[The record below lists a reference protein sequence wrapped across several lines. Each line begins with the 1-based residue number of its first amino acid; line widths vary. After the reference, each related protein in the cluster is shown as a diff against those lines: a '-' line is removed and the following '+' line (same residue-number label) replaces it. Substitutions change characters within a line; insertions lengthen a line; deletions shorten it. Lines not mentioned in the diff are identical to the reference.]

1 MYVMLV
7 FTLEIVTDIFETEKL
22 NLNLNSVR
30 REKGRRFRN
39 NYDL

>member
-1 MYVMLV
+1 MLV
-7 FTLEIVTDIFETEKL
+7 FTLEIVTDIFEKEKL

-30 REKGRRFRN
+30 RKKGQRSRN

>member
-1 MYVMLV
+1 MLV
-7 FTLEIVTDIFETEKL
+7 FTLEIVTDIFEKEKL

-30 REKGRRFRN
+30 RKKGERFRN